1 MIPLTPH
8 AQGTVIAVK
17 AMPGARKNSVIGER
31 GGALRIAVTAAPE
44 RGKANEAVVEVL
56 ARSLNLK
63 GSQISLL
70 TGATS
75 RDKRFLITGIERAD
89 LKSRLTL
96 LLGGMT

>member
-1 MIPLTPH
+1 VIPLTPH

-75 RDKRFLITGIERAD
+75 RDKRFLIAGIERAD

>member
-1 MIPLTPH
+1 VIPLTPH